1 MNIKELNSKK
11 LYKEYSLEIPFNE
24 VDNSINAK
32 IREIIP
38 TVTLPGFRKG
48 KAPLNIVKKKY
59 ENNILNEVLG
69 NIIQEKTK
77 QLLNEKKLNA
87 FRQPKVEVKKYKRD
101 EPIEFNLKIDLKP
114 EMNIFPFDKIKT
126 MNYNI
131 DIDERTAEENYKSFL
146 NSQKKYSKLNNS
158 RGIKY
163 TDKVFVNIKTN
174 DDSVPEHI
182 KSQENIP
189 IVTDSDYQILPDI
202 SNRLIKKNAKVGDI
216 FKLKFDLKDLLKQD
230 KEKNVEFEI
239 NILSIE
245 ENIKF
250 EVDKEF
256 LEKNNFKSEKEFKNN
271 FNKNLSHQYEIYLR
285 EIEKK
290 QLMDILES
298 KNNFDIPEGM
308 LEEEFNL
315 IWHKVEH
322 AKKDDKL
329 DEDDKKLTEKK
340 LKERYRRIAVRRV
353 KLAILLQHISS
364 EQNITITEKELTD
377 GMLNYASQFPGQ
389 EKKIFDYFKQNPA
402 SIESIRGPIIEKK
415 VVNYIVSKT
424 KKETKKISVKEFK
437 KLQEDTFNYNKEK
450 K

>member
-11 LYKEYSLEIPFNE
+11 LYKEYSLEIPFDE
-24 VDNSINAK
+24 VDNSINDK
-32 IREIIP
+32 VREIIP

-77 QLLNEKKLNA
+77 QLIIEKKLNA

-114 EMNIFPFDKIKT
+114 EINIFPFDKIKT
-126 MNYNI
+126 INYNI
-131 DIDERTAEENYKSFL
+131 DIDERTTEENYKSFL
-146 NSQKKYSKLNNS
+146 NSQKKYSKLNDS

-174 DDSVPEHI
+174 DDSVPEYI
-182 KSQENIP
+182 KSQDNIS
-189 IVTDSDYQILPDI
+189 IVTDSDYQVLPDI
-202 SNRLIKKNAKVGDI
+202 SNKLIKKKAKIGDI
-216 FKLKFDLKDLLKQD
+216 FKLKFNLKDLLKLD

-239 NILSIE
+239 NVLSIE

-290 QLMDILES
+290 QLMDILEL

-308 LEEEFNL
+308 LEEEFSL
-315 IWHKVEH
+315 IWHKIEH

-340 LKERYRRIAVRRV
+340 LKERYREIAVRRV
-353 KLAILLQHISS
+353 KLAILIQHISS
-364 EQNITITEKELTD
+364 EQKITTTEKELTD
-377 GMLNYASQFPGQ
+377 GMLNYASQYPGQ
-389 EKKIFDYFKQNPA
+389 EKKILDYFKQNPA

-437 KLQEDTFNYNKEK
+437 KLQEDTFNYNKENK
-450 K
+450 

>member
-11 LYKEYSLEIPFNE
+11 LYKEYSLEIPFDE
-24 VDNSINAK
+24 VDDSINAK

-38 TVTLPGFRKG
+38 TVALPGFRKG

-77 QLLNEKKLNA
+77 QLLNEKKLVA
-87 FRQPKVEVKKYKRD
+87 FRQPKVEVKKYKRN
-101 EPIEFNLKIDLKP
+101 EPIEIIFKIDLKP

-126 MNYNI
+126 INYNI
-131 DIDERTAEENYKSFL
+131 DIDEGTAEENYKSFL
-146 NSQKKYSKLNNS
+146 NSQKKYLKLNND
-158 RGIKY
+158 RKIKY

-182 KSQENIP
+182 KYQESIP
-189 IVTDSDYQILPDI
+189 IITDSNYQVLPDI

-216 FKLKFDLKDLLKQD
+216 FKLKFDLKDLLKKD

-239 NILSIE
+239 KILSIE
-245 ENIKF
+245 ESVKF
-250 EVDKEF
+250 EVNKEF
-256 LEKNNFKSEKEFKNN
+256 LEKNNFKSEKELKNN
-271 FNKNLSHQYEIYLR
+271 LNKNLSHQYETYLR

-308 LEEEFNL
+308 LEDEFNS
-315 IWHKVEH
+315 IWHKVKH

-329 DEDDKKLTEKK
+329 DEDDKKLTEIK
-340 LKERYRRIAVRRV
+340 LKERYRGIALRRV
-353 KLAILLQHISS
+353 KLAILLQNISS
-364 EQNITITEKELTD
+364 EQNITAKEKELTD

-402 SIESIRGPIIEKK
+402 SLESIRGPIIEKK
-415 VVNYIVSKT
+415 VVDYIVSKT

>member
-11 LYKEYSLEIPFNE
+11 LYKEYSLEIPFDE
-24 VDNSINAK
+24 VDNSINDK
-32 IREIIP
+32 VREIIP

-77 QLLNEKKLNA
+77 QLIIEKKLNA

-114 EMNIFPFDKIKT
+114 EINIFPFDKIKT
-126 MNYNI
+126 INYNI
-131 DIDERTAEENYKSFL
+131 DIDERTTEENFKSFL
-146 NSQKKYSKLNNS
+146 NSQKKYSKLNDS

-174 DDSVPEHI
+174 DDSVPEYI
-182 KSQENIP
+182 KSQDNIS
-189 IVTDSDYQILPDI
+189 IVTDSDYQVLPDI
-202 SNRLIKKNAKVGDI
+202 SNKLIKKKAKIGDI
-216 FKLKFDLKDLLKQD
+216 FKLKFNLKDLLKLD

-239 NILSIE
+239 NVLSIE

-290 QLMDILES
+290 QLMDILEL

-308 LEEEFNL
+308 LEEEFSL
-315 IWHKVEH
+315 IWHKIEH

-340 LKERYRRIAVRRV
+340 LKERYREIAVRRV
-353 KLAILLQHISS
+353 KLAILIQHISS
-364 EQNITITEKELTD
+364 EQKITTTEKELTD
-377 GMLNYASQFPGQ
+377 GMLNYASQYPGQ
-389 EKKIFDYFKQNPA
+389 EKKILDYFKQNPA
-402 SIESIRGPIIEKK
+402 SIESIRSPIIEKK

-437 KLQEDTFNYNKEK
+437 KLQEDTFNYNKENK
-450 K
+450 

>member
-1 MNIKELNSKK
+1 MHIKELNSKK

-59 ENNILNEVLG
+59 ENNILNEVLE

-126 MNYNI
+126 INYSI
-131 DIDERTAEENYKSFL
+131 DIDGRTAEENYKSFL
-146 NSQKKYSKLNNS
+146 NSQKKYSKLSNS

-216 FKLKFDLKDLLKQD
+216 FKLKFYM
-230 KEKNVEFEI
+230 F
-239 NILSIE
+239 
-245 ENIKF
+245 
-250 EVDKEF
+250 
-256 LEKNNFKSEKEFKNN
+256 
-271 FNKNLSHQYEIYLR
+271 
-285 EIEKK
+285 
-290 QLMDILES
+290 
-298 KNNFDIPEGM
+298 
-308 LEEEFNL
+308 
-315 IWHKVEH
+315 
-322 AKKDDKL
+322 
-329 DEDDKKLTEKK
+329 
-340 LKERYRRIAVRRV
+340 RY
-353 KLAILLQHISS
+353 
-364 EQNITITEKELTD
+364 
-377 GMLNYASQFPGQ
+377 
-389 EKKIFDYFKQNPA
+389 
-402 SIESIRGPIIEKK
+402 
-415 VVNYIVSKT
+415 
-424 KKETKKISVKEFK
+424 
-437 KLQEDTFNYNKEK
+437 
-450 K
+450 

>member
-1 MNIKELNSKK
+1 MLRS
-11 LYKEYSLEIPFNE
+11 EI
-24 VDNSINAK
+24 
-32 IREIIP
+32 
-38 TVTLPGFRKG
+38 
-48 KAPLNIVKKKY
+48 Y
-59 ENNILNEVLG
+59 
-69 NIIQEKTK
+69 
-77 QLLNEKKLNA
+77 
-87 FRQPKVEVKKYKRD
+87 
-101 EPIEFNLKIDLKP
+101 
-114 EMNIFPFDKIKT
+114 
-126 MNYNI
+126 
-131 DIDERTAEENYKSFL
+131 
-146 NSQKKYSKLNNS
+146 
-158 RGIKY
+158 
-163 TDKVFVNIKTN
+163 
-174 DDSVPEHI
+174 
-182 KSQENIP
+182 
-189 IVTDSDYQILPDI
+189 
-202 SNRLIKKNAKVGDI
+202 

-256 LEKNNFKSEKEFKNN
+256 LEKNNLKSEIEFKNN
-271 FNKNLSHQYEIYLR
+271 FNNNLSHQYEIYLR

-329 DEDDKKLTEKK
+329 DEDDKKLTEKQ

>member
-1 MNIKELNSKK
+1 MNVKELSSKK
-11 LYKEYSLEIPFNE
+11 LFKEYLIEVPYDE

-32 IREIIP
+32 LKKIIS

-59 ENNILNEVLG
+59 ENNILNEVLE

-77 QLLNEKKLNA
+77 QLLNDKKLNA

-114 EMNIFPFDKIKT
+114 EINIFPFNQIKT
-126 MNYNI
+126 TDYNI
-131 DIDERTAEENYKSFL
+131 DIDKKTFEENYKSFL
-146 NSQKKYSKLNNS
+146 NSQKKYSKLNDS
-158 RGIKY
+158 REIKY

-174 DDSVPEHI
+174 DDSVPKYI
-182 KSQENIP
+182 KSQDNIP
-189 IVTDSDYQILPDI
+189 IVTDSDYQVLPDI
-202 SNRLIKKNAKVGDI
+202 SNKLIEKKVKVGDTL
-216 FKLKFDLKDLLKQD
+216 KLKFDLKDLLKQD
-230 KEKNVEFEI
+230 KKQNVEFEI
-239 NILSIE
+239 KILSIE

-250 EVDKEF
+250 EVNKEF
-256 LEKNNFKSEKEFKNN
+256 LEKNNLKSEKEFKNN
-271 FNKNLSHQYEIYLR
+271 FSKNLSHQYEIYLR

-308 LEEEFNL
+308 LEEEFNS

-322 AKKDDKL
+322 AKKDNKL
-329 DEDDKKLTEKK
+329 DEDDKKLPEKK
-340 LKERYRRIAVRRV
+340 LKERYKKIALRRV
-353 KLAILLQHISS
+353 KLAILLQHVSG
-364 EQNITITEKELTD
+364 EQNITITDKELSD

-402 SIESIRGPIIEKK
+402 SVESIKGPIIEKK

-424 KKETKKISVKEFK
+424 NKETKNISVKEFQ

>member
-11 LYKEYSLEIPFNE
+11 LYKEYSLEIPFDE
-24 VDNSINAK
+24 VDDSINAK

-38 TVTLPGFRKG
+38 TVALPGFRKG

-77 QLLNEKKLNA
+77 QLLNEKKLVA
-87 FRQPKVEVKKYKRD
+87 FRQPKVEVKKYKRN
-101 EPIEFNLKIDLKP
+101 EPIEIIFKIDLKP
-114 EMNIFPFDKIKT
+114 EMNIFPFNKIKT
-126 MNYNI
+126 TDYNI

-146 NSQKKYSKLNNS
+146 NSQKKYLKLNND
-158 RGIKY
+158 RKIKY

-182 KSQENIP
+182 KYQESIP
-189 IVTDSDYQILPDI
+189 IITDSNYQVLPDI

-216 FKLKFDLKDLLKQD
+216 FKLKFDLKDLLKKD

-239 NILSIE
+239 KILSIE
-245 ENIKF
+245 ESVKF
-250 EVDKEF
+250 EVNKEF
-256 LEKNNFKSEKEFKNN
+256 LEKNNFKSEKELKNN
-271 FNKNLSHQYEIYLR
+271 LNKNLSHQYETYLR

-308 LEEEFNL
+308 LEDEFNS
-315 IWHKVEH
+315 IWHKVKH

-329 DEDDKKLTEKK
+329 DEDDKKLTEIK
-340 LKERYRRIAVRRV
+340 LKERYRGIALRRV
-353 KLAILLQHISS
+353 KLAILLQNISS
-364 EQNITITEKELTD
+364 EQNITAKEKELTD

-402 SIESIRGPIIEKK
+402 SLESIRGPIIEKK
-415 VVNYIVSKT
+415 VVDYIVSKT

>member
-11 LYKEYSLEIPFNE
+11 LYKEYSLEIPFDE
-24 VDNSINAK
+24 VDNSINDK
-32 IREIIP
+32 VREIIP

-77 QLLNEKKLNA
+77 QLIIEKKLNA

-114 EMNIFPFDKIKT
+114 EINIFPFDKIKT
-126 MNYNI
+126 INYNI
-131 DIDERTAEENYKSFL
+131 DVDERTTEENYKSFL
-146 NSQKKYSKLNNS
+146 NSQKKYSKLNDS

-174 DDSVPEHI
+174 DDSVPEYI
-182 KSQENIP
+182 KSQDNIS
-189 IVTDSDYQILPDI
+189 IVTDSDYQVLPDI
-202 SNRLIKKNAKVGDI
+202 SNKLIKKKAKIGDI
-216 FKLKFDLKDLLKQD
+216 FKLKFNLKDLLKLD

-239 NILSIE
+239 NVLSIE

-290 QLMDILES
+290 QLMDILEL

-308 LEEEFNL
+308 LEEEFSL
-315 IWHKVEH
+315 IWHKIEH

-340 LKERYRRIAVRRV
+340 LKERYREIAVRRV
-353 KLAILLQHISS
+353 KLAILIQHISS
-364 EQNITITEKELTD
+364 EQKITTTEKELTD
-377 GMLNYASQFPGQ
+377 GMLNYASQYPGQ
-389 EKKIFDYFKQNPA
+389 EKKILDYFKQNPA

-437 KLQEDTFNYNKEK
+437 KLQEDTFNYNKENK
-450 K
+450 

>member
-1 MNIKELNSKK
+1 MHIKELNSKK
-11 LYKEYSLEIPFNE
+11 LYKEYSLEIPFDE
-24 VDNSINAK
+24 VDDSINAK

-38 TVTLPGFRKG
+38 TVALPGFRKG

-77 QLLNEKKLNA
+77 QLLNEKKLVA
-87 FRQPKVEVKKYKRD
+87 FRQPKVEVKKYKRN
-101 EPIEFNLKIDLKP
+101 EPIEIIFKIDLKP
-114 EMNIFPFDKIKT
+114 EMNIFPFNKIKT
-126 MNYNI
+126 TDYNI

-146 NSQKKYSKLNNS
+146 NSQKKYLKLNND
-158 RGIKY
+158 RKIKY

-182 KSQENIP
+182 KYQESIP
-189 IVTDSDYQILPDI
+189 IITDSNYQVLPDI

-216 FKLKFDLKDLLKQD
+216 FKLKFDLKDLLKKD

-239 NILSIE
+239 KILSIE
-245 ENIKF
+245 ESVKF
-250 EVDKEF
+250 EVNKEF
-256 LEKNNFKSEKEFKNN
+256 LEKNNFKSEKELKNN
-271 FNKNLSHQYEIYLR
+271 LNKNLSHQYETYLR

-308 LEEEFNL
+308 LEDEFNS
-315 IWHKVEH
+315 IWHKVKH

-329 DEDDKKLTEKK
+329 DEDDKKLTEIK
-340 LKERYRRIAVRRV
+340 LKERYRGIALRRV
-353 KLAILLQHISS
+353 KLAILLQNISS
-364 EQNITITEKELTD
+364 EQNITAKEKELTD

-402 SIESIRGPIIEKK
+402 SLESIRGPIIEKK
-415 VVNYIVSKT
+415 VVDYIVSKT

>member
-11 LYKEYSLEIPFNE
+11 LYKEYSLEIPFDE
-24 VDNSINAK
+24 VDNSINDK
-32 IREIIP
+32 VREIIP

-77 QLLNEKKLNA
+77 QLIIEKKLKA

-114 EMNIFPFDKIKT
+114 EINIFPFDKIKT
-126 MNYNI
+126 INYNI
-131 DIDERTAEENYKSFL
+131 DVDERTTEENYKSFL
-146 NSQKKYSKLNNS
+146 NSQKKYSKLNDS

-174 DDSVPEHI
+174 DDSVPEYI
-182 KSQENIP
+182 KSQDNIS
-189 IVTDSDYQILPDI
+189 IVTDSDYQVLPDI
-202 SNRLIKKNAKVGDI
+202 SNKLIKKKAKIGDI
-216 FKLKFDLKDLLKQD
+216 FKLKFNLKDLLKLD

-239 NILSIE
+239 NVLSIE

-290 QLMDILES
+290 QLMDILEL

-308 LEEEFNL
+308 LEEEFSL
-315 IWHKVEH
+315 IWHKIEH

-340 LKERYRRIAVRRV
+340 LKERYREIAVRRV
-353 KLAILLQHISS
+353 KLAILIQHISS
-364 EQNITITEKELTD
+364 EQKITTTEKELTD
-377 GMLNYASQFPGQ
+377 GMLNYASQYPGQ
-389 EKKIFDYFKQNPA
+389 EKKILDYFKQNPA

-437 KLQEDTFNYNKEK
+437 KLQEDTFNYNKENK
-450 K
+450 

>member
-1 MNIKELNSKK
+1 MHIKELNSKK

-59 ENNILNEVLG
+59 ENNILNEVLE

-126 MNYNI
+126 INYNI
-131 DIDERTAEENYKSFL
+131 DIDEKTAEEDYKSFL
-146 NSQKKYSKLNNS
+146 NSQKKYSKLSNS

-202 SNRLIKKNAKVGDI
+202 SNRLIKKNAKIGDM

-256 LEKNNFKSEKEFKNN
+256 LEKNNLKSEKEFKNN

-298 KNNFDIPEGM
+298 KNI
-308 LEEEFNL
+308 L
-315 IWHKVEH
+315 IFLKVCLR
-322 AKKDDKL
+322 KSL
-329 DEDDKKLTEKK
+329 IQSGT
-340 LKERYRRIAVRRV
+340 R
-353 KLAILLQHISS
+353 
-364 EQNITITEKELTD
+364 
-377 GMLNYASQFPGQ
+377 LNMQ
-389 EKKIFDYFKQNPA
+389 KKIISLMKMIKNYQ
-402 SIESIRGPIIEKK
+402 KK
-415 VVNYIVSKT
+415 N
-424 KKETKKISVKEFK
+424 
-437 KLQEDTFNYNKEK
+437 
-450 K
+450 